1 MFIMIKSVF
10 QSYHLVE
17 KNVKSISKRPFICE
31 NHGLSKHGLI
41 SFVTELS
48 FQETQVAVYQLPG
61 QPWYHMG
68 LHAANE

>member
-1 MFIMIKSVF
+1 MFIMIKRVF

-17 KNVKSISKRPFICE
+17 KNVKPISKRPFICE
-31 NHGLSKHGLI
+31 NHGLSKNGLI
-41 SFVTELS
+41 SFVTKLS

-61 QPWYHMG
+61 QPWHQMG